1 MKNVKLLLLPV
12 LLSVLF
18 ISSCTKDDGEVK
30 GQVTYIGAISGTEYY
45 ADKATVYLMTSETEY
60 AQKTVT
66 DANGNYSFYPVID
79 GLYHLEAE
87 ITVNQIDYDG
97 SSENFLIEKDDV
109 VSSDLVLE

>member
-1 MKNVKLLLLPV
+1 MKNVKLLLLSA
-12 LLSVLF
+12 LLTVLF
-18 ISSCTKDDGEVK
+18 ISSCTKDDGEIK
-30 GQVTYIGAISGTEYY
+30 GQVTFIEKDTGIEYY

-87 ITVNQIDYDG
+87 ITVNLIDYDG
-97 SSENFLIEKDDV
+97 KSKDFLIEKDEV
-109 VSSDLVLE
+109 ITSNLVLE